1 MIVPPGDMPNPRIVP
16 LTTVLWRFFSLG
28 LIAFGG
34 PPAHVALMQ
43 IQDWRIELLDDASFA
58 SLFALTQCL
67 PGPSST
73 QLAIALG
80 ILSGGPFGGLV
91 AFAGFAT
98 MPMLVM
104 TSAGTFLQSA
114 RELELPE
121 EVATPLGWALT
132 GLTAAAVALVGA
144 AALKLS
150 TSLATRPLTQ
160 CCNVMAASATL
171 IVPGTPWLL
180 PVLLG
185 IGGLATTV
193 HAKLSKGQIAGKTAE
208 VVKTLHDA
216 AIPISTAGAVVCF
229 VVWLAGL
236 VVLVYARTVTY
247 DGDDAPW
254 WLTLAEPFYRIGS
267 LVWGGGPVVIPMLI
281 NDLVPSVVSNSEFLQ
296 GFALV
301 QAMPGPNFSV
311 SAFLGGVYHG
321 PIGALVA
328 WVGMFAPGLLLIHA
342 VLPFWG
348 ALRSSQTAQT
358 VLEGVNAAASGLVV
372 AAVILLWHSSLCT
385 LPQQAICVVCFAFHH
400 LFGGALVG
408 PKLNA
413 PLTVLMG
420 AVLGL
425 PVCAW
430 TGQCGCD

>member
-1 MIVPPGDMPNPRIVP
+1 MIAPDVHPSRVP

-43 IQDWRIELLDDASFA
+43 IQDWRIALLDDASFA

-80 ILSGGPFGGLV
+80 VLSGGPIGGLV
-91 AFAGFAT
+91 AFVGFGT
-98 MPMLVM
+98 MPMIVM
-104 TSAGTFLQSA
+104 TVAGTGLKLA
-114 RELELPE
+114 EALALPDA
-121 EVATPLGWALT
+121 VSMPLGWALS
-132 GLTAAAVALVGA
+132 GLISGAVSLVAAAAIQ
-144 AALKLS
+144 LS
-150 TSLATRPLTQ
+150 TSLAKTPLTQ
-160 CCNVMAASATL
+160 CCNIMAASFTL
-171 IVPGTPWLL
+171 LVPGTPWLL

-193 HAKLSKGQIAGKTAE
+193 HAKLSKGQITGQTEGE
-208 VVKTLHDA
+208 VKVLSDA
-216 AIPISTAGAVVCF
+216 AIPISACGAYTCLLL
-229 VVWLAGL
+229 WLIGL
-236 VVLVYARTVTY
+236 VGLTGARTVY
-247 DGDDAPW
+247 YAGDDAPW
-254 WLTLAEPFYRIGS
+254 WLILAEPFYRIGS

-281 NDLVPSVVSNSEFLQ
+281 NDLVPNVVTNSQFLQ

-311 SAFLGGVYHG
+311 SAFLGGVYNG

-328 WVGMFAPGLLLIHA
+328 WLGMFVPGLLLIHG

-348 ALRSSQTAQT
+348 ALRKSQAAQT

-372 AAVILLWHSSLCT
+372 AAVVLLWHELCT
-385 LPQQAICVVCFAFHH
+385 LPQQAICLVCFAFHY

-413 PLTVLMG
+413 PLTVLLG
-420 AVLGL
+420 ALLGL
-425 PVCAW
+425 PVCAL
-430 TGQCGCD
+430 TGQCGCE